1 MTGSDPAAPLP
12 ETAAHGHDPAELCP
26 EGAQL
31 YGRALREGRVTRE
44 AAARVPCLAEA
55 RLLAADPED
64 PGALR
69 PTPPAVALPRLLLDV
84 SYGIADRRGQAER
97 LAAEFAP
104 LMALGSKGH
113 RPGSAGAAGTG
124 GETAP
129 GGDTATAGHAAP
141 APALTV
147 HEGFERINAAI
158 EEAVGEARTE
168 LLSIQPGG
176 TRAPATLAQALARDR
191 ELLARGARMRTLYQ
205 HTARHDPSVHD
216 YYALLEGDA
225 EVRTLDEVTERLVMF
240 DRRVAFIPASK
251 DRTVALEVRHR
262 TLLDYFVMTFE
273 RLWRLATPMYPASE
287 SVPSA
292 DGITARQRAIAAL
305 LVEGETDDRIAE
317 RLGLNVRTCR
327 AHIARLAAVLG
338 SRSRAQLGYLIDRS
352 GILDQ
357 RP

>member
-1 MTGSDPAAPLP
+1 MTGGDPAAPLAG
-12 ETAAHGHDPAELCP
+12 TAAHGHDPAELCP
-26 EGAQL
+26 EGAEL
-31 YGRALREGRVTRE
+31 YGRALREGRVTRQ

-104 LMALGSKGH
+104 LMALGSEGP
-113 RPGSAGAAGTG
+113 RPGTG
-124 GETAP
+124 GDART
-129 GGDTATAGHAAP
+129 GGGTGGTGTAGYAVP

-158 EEAVGEARTE
+158 DEAVGEARTE

-338 SRSRAQLGYLIDRS
+338 SRSRAQLGYLIGRS